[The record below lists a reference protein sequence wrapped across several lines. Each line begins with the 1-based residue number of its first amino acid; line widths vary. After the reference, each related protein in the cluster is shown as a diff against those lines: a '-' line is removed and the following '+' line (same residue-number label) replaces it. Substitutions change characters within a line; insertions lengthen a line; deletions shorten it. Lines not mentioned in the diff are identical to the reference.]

1 MCTYILVYINVC
13 LRACMCVRVCEC
25 MCIYNY
31 VCVLC
36 VCLCM
41 CSITCMPL
49 AGSVMSNERAL
60 AIDINK

>member
-1 MCTYILVYINVC
+1 MHLYIYIGIYKCMFV
-13 LRACMCVRVCEC
+13 RMCVRVCEC

-36 VCLCM
+36 VTCM
-41 CSITCMPL
+41 PCMPL

-60 AIDINK
+60 AIYSNK